1 MINKKI
7 SNTKNE
13 IKLKTNKHKNKE
25 IKDKKQ
31 KKNQFIKK
39 PRSYI
44 INKNLK
50 AYYPQTLS
58 LPQFRK

>member
-31 KKNQFIKK
+31 KKNQFIKIS
-39 PRSYI
+39 RSYI
-44 INKNLK
+44 INKN
-50 AYYPQTLS
+50 
-58 LPQFRK
+58 

>member
-7 SNTKNE
+7 NNTKNE

-31 KKNQFIKK
+31 KK
-39 PRSYI
+39 
-44 INKNLK
+44 INL
-50 AYYPQTLS
+50 
-58 LPQFRK
+58 